1 MPPPTPHTHPDLG
14 SDSADPDSHPDQVK
28 RISRYAHLVLT
39 TLPGQADRPPLL
51 LAQTVT
57 AQEKNHGVVINGGGK
72 RVLASTS
79 TEVHDGATLH
89 LSQVHDLS
97 QVHGLSVDLAFTVR
111 YVRRGAESA
120 EARHVWEDAWG
131 GWRKGRLDP
140 MSSSEESVQ

>member
-1 MPPPTPHTHPDLG
+1 M
-14 SDSADPDSHPDQVK
+14 
-28 RISRYAHLVLT
+28 
-39 TLPGQADRPPLL
+39 L

-57 AQEKNHGVVINGGGK
+57 AQEKNHGVVIDGGGK

-89 LSQVHDLS
+89 LSQVHDPS
-97 QVHGLSVDLAFTVR
+97 RVHGLSVDLAFTVR

-140 MSSSEESVQ
+140 MSSSEESVE